1 MASISWFWQ
10 AGNCSSNWSYE
21 RLDCIDHDLL
31 IVKLNAYG
39 FDNLSLIFIYSY
51 ISERKKRTETNSSFG
66 FWAEVLF
73 GVPQDS
79 ILGPVT
85 FNNYICDFFFEV
97 RGLQYPSFG
106 DGISSYNSKLKKT
119 WKSYTEYVELVIRKL
134 FKSHC

>member
-1 MASISWFWQ
+1 MKAF
-10 AGNCSSNWSYE
+10 
-21 RLDCIDHDLL
+21 DCIDHDLL

-39 FDNLSLIFIYSY
+39 LGNLSLIFIYSY

-85 FNNYICDFFFEV
+85 FNNYICDFLFDV
-97 RGLQYPSFG
+97 RDLQYSSFG
-106 DGISSYNSKLKKT
+106 DDISSYTCQLTWFKT
-119 WKSYTEYVELVIRKL
+119 
-134 FKSHC
+134 